1 MPNKCVMDVKILKEC
16 GYEESLLAIATNK
29 KKYDRDMTNVARHLS
44 QAGGGHD
51 KFLEM
56 IHLWLDMTTCRSIW
70 QQFDTYRVG
79 VTKSSEST
87 HHMLI
92 EDVLNTCIDYKNI
105 ETFFNQCG
113 YNINVSK
120 LPSRTLPINATALL
134 ISKLNNN
141 ALVISDVQEYMEK
154 YLVISDPTIESIS
167 AEPIFEK
174 LCETLNNSFNID
186 YDMYYKMFE
195 GGKESITKETVDIM
209 VDLAMSLDDNR
220 YEKLHKLKRMLP
232 EAFLQRRVVCLNY
245 KALRNMIQQRFMD
258 PFNHWKMFI
267 FKVITQCEHPEF
279 FDDILKEHNTSLSEF
294 AHNTVNGKP
303 YMYGK

>member
-29 KKYDRDMTNVARHLS
+29 KKYDRDMTHVAQHLS
-44 QAGGGHD
+44 KAGGGHD

-92 EDVLNTCIDYKNI
+92 EDVLNTCIDYNNI
-105 ETFFNQCG
+105 ELFFNLSG
-113 YNINVSK
+113 YNVNAVK
-120 LPSRTLPINATALL
+120 LPSRVLPTNATALL
-134 ISKLNNN
+134 ISKLNKDV
-141 ALVISDVQEYMEK
+141 LTVEDVQEFMEK
-154 YLVISDPTIESIS
+154 YLVISDPTIEKIDASVL
-167 AEPIFEK
+167 FEK
-174 LCETLNNSFNID
+174 LCDVLKDSFKID
-186 YDMYYKMFE
+186 YDKYYAMFE
-195 GGKESITKETVDIM
+195 GGSDSITKETVDIM

-232 EAFLQRRVVCLNY
+232 EGFLQRRVVCLNY
-245 KALRNMIQQRFMD
+245 KALRNMIQQRFTD

-267 FKVITQCEHPEF
+267 FKIITQCEHPEF
-279 FDDILKEHNTSLSEF
+279 FDDILKDNNTSLSEF
-294 AHNTVNGKP
+294 SHNTVNGKQ
-303 YMYGK
+303 YMYGE